1 MLVYFQTFAVQ
12 DSEILS
18 ANNTR
23 TLSFFMAQLPDIES
37 LINECR
43 YEATRSSG
51 SGGQNVNKVSTKVIL
66 IFNVLESNVLDDE
79 QKGIFLSELH
89 TRISKHG
96 IFRISSGR
104 ERTQLANRKTV
115 TDKFVTLV
123 QKAFETEEERI
134 ATKPTRSSKLRRVET
149 KKALSEK
156 KSSRSQRFEDEMD

>member
-1 MLVYFQTFAVQ
+1 LLVYFQTFAVQ

-23 TLSFFMAQLPDIES
+23 TLFFSMAQLPDIES

-66 IFNVLESNVLDDE
+66 IFNVLESNALDDE

-156 KSSRSQRFEDEMD
+156 KAGRSQRFEDEMD